1 MIHAKKTYNYLERD
15 QKARTE
21 FMAKLPL
28 YQPKQLIYMD
38 ESEIDSNESFP
49 YGWCEPGQRFY
60 AQRPGFSKERLSIMA
75 AICQEQFLA
84 PMVDQGYGQA

>member
-1 MIHAKKTYNYLERD
+1 
-15 QKARTE
+15 
-21 FMAKLPL
+21 MAKLPL